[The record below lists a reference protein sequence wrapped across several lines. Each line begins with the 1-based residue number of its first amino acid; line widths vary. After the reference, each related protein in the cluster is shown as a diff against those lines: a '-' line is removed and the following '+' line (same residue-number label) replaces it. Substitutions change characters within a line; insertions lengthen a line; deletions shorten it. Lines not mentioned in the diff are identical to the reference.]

1 MANAQLQLFA
11 REIRKNG
18 RSGRFMSREQ
28 VLEVNVH
35 IHGKRVLNDPL
46 GGSLE
51 QDRYEY
57 RIPALDLEEQGLTA
71 LPAKDDR
78 VWDSF
83 DRTYR
88 TIDYVQPLYHSGVVV
103 GYKVSAIG

>member
-1 MANAQLQLFA
+1 MSTARLLFA
-11 REIRKNG
+11 REIHKHG
-18 RSGRFMSREQ
+18 RLGRFTSSGL
-28 VLEVNVH
+28 VLEVDVH
-35 IHGKRVLNDPL
+35 IHGKRVMNDPL

-51 QDRYEY
+51 QDRWEY
-57 RIPALDLEEQGLTA
+57 RIPALDLEAGGVTNV
-71 LPAKDDR
+71 PTKNDR

-88 TIDYVQPLYHSGVVV
+88 TVDYVQPLYDSGVVV